1 MKKNKKK
8 TDNTRAARLARQAAF
23 RNAAALRM
31 GFPSW
36 STLGR
41 ELTAIYTRPGIP
53 PTENEVTGHIAAI
66 LERAAAHIHEH
77 DKFSKSPASD
87 AVEIAKKYPKVRK

>member
-1 MKKNKKK
+1 MKKKSDK
-8 TDNTRAARLARQAAF
+8 TRAMRRARLDSF
-23 RNAAALRM
+23 RNAAAARM

-36 STLGR
+36 STFGK
-41 ELTAIYTRPGIP
+41 ELTAIYTRPGNP

-77 DKFSKSPASD
+77 DKFSEAPAAD
-87 AVEIAKKYPKVRK
+87 AVEIAKQYPKVKK